1 MTEPDD
7 LRARAAELP
16 DGDVVGV
23 LLGQHARIR
32 ELFQAVLAAD
42 EEHRQEHFDRL
53 RAYLAVHE
61 TAEEMVLRP
70 VTARTDADVADARNR
85 EEAESN
91 VVLAELEH
99 LDVTS
104 AEFDQRLRE
113 LQDLVVAH
121 AEAEEREEF
130 PRILE
135 TCDDAMRRVMGRAL
149 LAAEA
154 VAPTHPHP
162 STAGSP
168 TAQWVLGPVASL
180 VDRARDAI
188 KAVTR

>member
-1 MTEPDD
+1 MTEPTD

-16 DGDVVGV
+16 EGDVVAV
-23 LLGQHARIR
+23 LLDQHDRIR
-32 ELFQAVLAAD
+32 EMFRTVAD
-42 EEHRQEHFDRL
+42 ADGEHRQQHFDRL
-53 RAYLAVHE
+53 RAFLAVHE
-61 TAEEMVLRP
+61 TAEEMILRP
-70 VTARTDADVADARNR
+70 VTARTDAGVADARNR

-99 LDVTS
+99 LDVAS
-104 AEFDQRLRE
+104 AEFGDRLRAFQE
-113 LQDLVVAH
+113 MVVDH
-121 AEAEEREEF
+121 AEAEEREEL

-135 TCDDAMRRVMGRAL
+135 TCDQPMRRVMGKAL

-168 TAQWVLGPVASL
+168 AAQWIAGPVASL
-180 VDRARDAI
+180 VDRTRDAI
-188 KAVTR
+188 RAVTR

>member
-1 MTEPDD
+1 MTEPAD

-16 DGDVVGV
+16 KGDVVAV
-23 LLGQHARIR
+23 LLEQHARIR
-32 ELFQAVLAAD
+32 EMFQTVLSAG
-42 EEHRQEHFDRL
+42 EEHKQHEFDRL
-53 RAYLAVHE
+53 RAFLAVHE

-91 VVLAELEH
+91 VVLAELED
-99 LDVTS
+99 LDATS
-104 AEFDQRLRE
+104 EEFGARFTAFQE
-113 LQDLVVAH
+113 MVVGH
-121 AEAEEREEF
+121 AEAEEREEL

-135 TCDDAMRRVMGRAL
+135 TCDEPMRQVMGKAL

-154 VAPTHPHP
+154 VGPTHPHP

-168 TAQWVLGPVASL
+168 AAQWLAGPVASL
-180 VDRARDAI
+180 VDRARDAV
-188 KAVTR
+188 KAVTG